1 MTEDA
6 QDAEA
11 ASRAVASA
19 DGEARWI
26 TVRNAGPAF
35 HTEIAVRD
43 HRLAADEPTAVGGA
57 DTGPTP
63 YDFLLFAIASC
74 TAITLRMYANRKGW
88 PVGDI
93 LVDVRRTRSH
103 EVDAEWSDRA
113 KVGLYTVEE
122 RIDFRGPV
130 SVEQRARLMTIA
142 DRCPVKRTL
151 ENGVRVVRPGRDGGG
166 IGT

>member
-1 MTEDA
+1 
-6 QDAEA
+6 
-11 ASRAVASA
+11 
-19 DGEARWI
+19 
-26 TVRNAGPAF
+26 
-35 HTEIAVRD
+35 
-43 HRLAADEPTAVGGA
+43 